1 MATIERPINLTLI
14 FDGAARGVR
23 MQFNVLFSEKEQE
36 LNLDYF
42 IRAMLV
48 EQDQAKD
55 RFIIRTNGSRFAFD
69 SVARQDKDDFIGF
82 FPLATIKPDGENSKS
97 VELEI
102 DFDDPEI
109 RERVNLSA
117 DPESGVGVKE
127 EDLFAIVHV
136 YSELSPSTTHS
147 GLLQR
152 EIA

>member
-48 EQDQAKD
+48 EQDQA
-55 RFIIRTNGSRFAFD
+55 
-69 SVARQDKDDFIGF
+69 
-82 FPLATIKPDGENSKS
+82 
-97 VELEI
+97 
-102 DFDDPEI
+102 
-109 RERVNLSA
+109 
-117 DPESGVGVKE
+117 
-127 EDLFAIVHV
+127 
-136 YSELSPSTTHS
+136 HS